1 MTTQQ
6 TNPYNGHTLTI
17 PPLGAYWPD
26 QGGIY
31 AGLIRGIEGQP
42 DHHLIIAT
50 DPRADF
56 DDAPWGEYGADIA
69 GARSD
74 LDGMTNT
81 RAMAEAG
88 NEAAQKILTLEIDGH
103 ADFHIPSIRDLSL
116 ARANVPEA
124 FARDW
129 YWSSTQ
135 YSADYAW
142 CQDFD
147 GGDQSSL
154 GKDYELRARAVRR
167 FSVIQ

>member
-6 TNPYNGHTLTI
+6 TNPYNGHTLTV
-17 PPLGAYWPD
+17 PPLGAYWTD

-42 DHHLIIAT
+42 DQHLIIAT
-50 DPRADF
+50 DPHGELVDVA
-56 DDAPWGEYGADIA
+56 WGKYGVDIA
-69 GARSD
+69 GARSN
-74 LDGMTNT
+74 LDGLANT

-88 NEAAQKILTLEIDGH
+88 NEAAQQILTLEIDGH
-103 ADFHIPSIRDLSL
+103 TDFYIPAIRELSL
-116 ARANVPEA
+116 ARANAPEA

-135 YSADYAW
+135 HSAGNAW
-142 CQDFD
+142 SQHFADGCQCNLDKA
-147 GGDQSSL
+147 S
-154 GKDYELRARAVRR
+154 KLRARAVRR